1 MSVESNRELIG
12 KTLEV
17 MIEGESKLVSRQ
29 TAYPSSKVV
38 LGWETRA
45 SESSRTTQLIG
56 RTRGDQIV
64 CFDGDISLKGELLDV
79 EITDARNLTLF
90 GRLAQEATV

>member
-1 MSVESNRELIG
+1 
-12 KTLEV
+12 

-29 TAYPSSKVV
+29 SAYPASKVE
-38 LGWETRA
+38 LGWEKRA
-45 SESSRTTQLIG
+45 NEGSRTTQLIG

-64 CFDGDISLKGELLDV
+64 CFDADISLKGQLLDV

-90 GRLAQEATV
+90 GRIAQEAAV